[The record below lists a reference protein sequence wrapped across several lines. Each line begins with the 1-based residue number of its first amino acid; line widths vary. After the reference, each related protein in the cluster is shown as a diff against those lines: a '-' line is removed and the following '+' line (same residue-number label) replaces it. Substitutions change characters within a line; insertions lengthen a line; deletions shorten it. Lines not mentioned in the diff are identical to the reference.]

1 MRRQGYEFQVSKPE
15 VLFHYDENGNKLEP
29 IEEATVDVPNDYSGK
44 AIEVMGTAGG
54 IMEHMASDETM
65 THLSFSIPSRGTMG
79 LKTRILNATH
89 GEAMLFHHFKEYG
102 PYTGEM
108 ARRKNGHP
116 LRPVR
121 GAGEVRV

>member
-1 MRRQGYEFQVSKPE
+1 
-15 VLFHYDENGNKLEP
+15 
-29 IEEATVDVPNDYSGK
+29 
-44 AIEVMGTAGG
+44 MGTAGG

-108 ARRKNGHP
+108 AGRKNGGMIAMSTA
-116 LRPVR
+116 RPSPTR
-121 GAGEVRV
+121 WTRCRSAGVCSWRRATIATRA